1 MEFVGLSFTSLL
13 QDILGAVFDSV
24 LAPVIRDVAN
34 VLINATGAL
43 INEILSNF
51 LLQIWVIFLKL
62 IYFLE
67 CIFNVFSGISPVHVQ
82 NLSENITLLEYF
94 FRI

>member
-1 MEFVGLSFTSLL
+1 MEFVSLSFTSLL

-51 LLQIWVIFLKL
+51 LLQIKVKHWKM
-62 IYFLE
+62 
-67 CIFNVFSGISPVHVQ
+67 P
-82 NLSENITLLEYF
+82 
-94 FRI
+94 

>member
-1 MEFVGLSFTSLL
+1 MGDL
-13 QDILGAVFDSV
+13 
-24 LAPVIRDVAN
+24 
-34 VLINATGAL
+34 
-43 INEILSNF
+43 
-51 LLQIWVIFLKL
+51 LKL

-94 FRI
+94 FRIEPVQKAFLVITAVAVVLSFLTTLDSGHALHVGYDV

>member
-1 MEFVGLSFTSLL
+1 MGGQNGVVSLSCTSLL

-51 LLQIWVIFLKL
+51 LLQIWVIF
-62 IYFLE
+62 
-67 CIFNVFSGISPVHVQ
+67 
-82 NLSENITLLEYF
+82 
-94 FRI
+94 